1 VGVTRASRNKLTL
14 SRRRVFSPAGA
25 DIAAKNEYRWGP
37 RRLLRGAVACAG
49 LVNRVNRSNVEQ
61 SETSL
66 VQAAV
71 AGDRDARRELFERFR
86 EIAYRVAVRIT
97 GRHEDALDVVQDSF
111 IRAFERL
118 GEFQQESSFQTWLLR
133 IVNNRALDLLR
144 ARKVRLAV
152 SLDAE
157 EDQARPEPVAAGA
170 ENVPSHRLEQR
181 ELAARLRRAID
192 ALPAEQKAVFA
203 MYATGAMTY
212 GQIAEALGI
221 PIGTVMSRLFHA
233 RKRLH
238 EMLPDLAPPMTSS
251 E

>member
-1 VGVTRASRNKLTL
+1 MTR
-14 SRRRVFSPAGA
+14 PAA
-25 DIAAKNEYRWGP
+25 LP
-37 RRLLRGAVACAG
+37 VPHVS
-49 LVNRVNRSNVEQ
+49 VNSVNRSNVEQ
-61 SETSL
+61 SEASL
-66 VQAAV
+66 VQAAG
-71 AGDRDARRELFERFR
+71 AGDREARRELFERFR

-97 GRHEDALDVVQDSF
+97 GRNEDALDVVQDSF

-118 GEFQQESSFQTWLLR
+118 GDFQQESSFQTWLLR

-157 EDQARPEPVAAGA
+157 EGQARPEPVAVGA
-170 ENVPSHRLEQR
+170 DSAPGFRLEQR
-181 ELAARLRRAID
+181 ELAERLRQAID
-192 ALPAEQKAVFA
+192 ALSPEQKAVFA
-203 MYATGAMTY
+203 MYATGELTY

-238 EMLPDLAPPMTSS
+238 EMLPDLAPRANSG